1 MCREE
6 SVSHHHQEEKEG
18 GHAGHHGGAWK
29 VAYADFVTAM
39 MAFFLVMW
47 LVAQSNA
54 VKAAVS
60 GYFKDP
66 GIFDHAKS
74 NGPIPG
80 GETPLEPDAPAR
92 IRTSDSKVVV
102 GVGDA
107 KALEKM
113 AGQIRQMLE
122 DTPEFT
128 DLKKQ
133 VEIQM
138 TPDGL
143 RIELVEG
150 EESTF
155 FDSGSSHVR
164 QGTERLLLS
173 IAQQLGALQ
182 NQIILEGHTDAQPF
196 SRSGI
201 YTNWELSADRANSA
215 RRIMEEGGLRAR
227 QVVGVRGFA
236 DTHLRVADN
245 PSDARNRRVTIIVMS
260 YDPRV
265 VAALSDSPALRCDPR
280 HRGRRV
286 SATGRRKAAPG
297 RPDRRSQH
305 ALAPRRARRRC
316 ASCSW
321 TGMPIVPKGPRRA
334 RPLAS
339 LPHTAHRRERR
350 P

>member
-1 MCREE
+1 MKNP
-6 SVSHHHQEEKEG
+6 SVVIIKKVKKG
-18 GHAGHHGGAWK
+18 GHGGHHGGAWK

-66 GIFDHAKS
+66 GIFDYAKS

-80 GETPLEPDAPAR
+80 GEKPLEPDSPAR
-92 IRTSDSKVVV
+92 VRTSDSKVVV

-133 VEIQM
+133 VEVQM
-138 TPDGL
+138 TSDGL

-150 EESTF
+150 AESTF
-155 FDSGSSHVR
+155 FDSGSAHVR
-164 QGTERLLLS
+164 SGTERLLRA
-173 IAQQLGALQ
+173 IAKELGVLQ
-182 NQIILEGHTDAQPF
+182 NPIIVEGHTDAQPF

-215 RRIMEEGGLRAR
+215 RRIMEEGGLHDH

-236 DTHLRVADN
+236 DTHLRVPD
-245 PSDARNRRVTIIVMS
+245 PSDARNRRVSIIVMS
-260 YDPRV
+260 YDPRTV
-265 VAALSDSPALRCDPR
+265 EDPTLQVDPSAETSARPDARAPVTPALATPR
-280 HRGRRV
+280 SNTPAVDH
-286 SATGRRKAAPG
+286 ST
-297 RPDRRSQH
+297 H
-305 ALAPRRARRRC
+305 
-316 ASCSW
+316 
-321 TGMPIVPKGPRRA
+321 
-334 RPLAS
+334 
-339 LPHTAHRRERR
+339 
-350 P
+350 